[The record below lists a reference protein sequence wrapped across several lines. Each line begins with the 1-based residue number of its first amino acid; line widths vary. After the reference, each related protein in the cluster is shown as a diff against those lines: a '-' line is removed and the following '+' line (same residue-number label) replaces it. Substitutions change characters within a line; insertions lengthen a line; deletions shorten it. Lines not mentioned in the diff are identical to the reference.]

1 MLREANAKSEPSIND
16 RREVEIVEFTTS
28 PGLPPP
34 PSPENTQGQLP
45 PAIALPL
52 EAVKTLARYY
62 KDFSWVIKLTGQKVP
77 PELDRALR
85 AIAENTNPEAMQDL
99 QRMAQGQ
106 NANPYDVGPMEIPAP
121 RIGERVLTQDIAQQA
136 WGLHYQHHWTFRQI
150 AEYLT
155 GEGYPVSHT
164 TVSNY
169 ISEIDEDIAEE
180 QNSKSARVKHAVLTG
195 AIIIVPSV
203 VTFLVVHFLGL

>member
-1 MLREANAKSEPSIND
+1 LPD
-16 RREVEIVEFTTS
+16 PEV
-28 PGLPPP
+28 LPPP
-34 PSPENTQGQLP
+34 PSPEKTQGQLP

-52 EAVKTLARYY
+52 EAVKTLAKYY
-62 KDFSWVIKLTGQKVP
+62 KDFHWLIALSGQKIP
-77 PELDRALR
+77 RQLDIALR
-85 AIAENTNPEAMQDL
+85 KIAESDNPEAMQDL
-99 QRMAQGQ
+99 QQMAMGE
-106 NANPYDVGPMEIPAP
+106 AADPYNVGPMEIPAP

-180 QNSKSARVKHAVLTG
+180 QNSKSARVKHAVLTA
-195 AIIIVPSV
+195 AIIIVPSL
-203 VTFLVVHFLGL
+203 VTFLIVHFLRL